1 LGHVLSDMDRTV
13 PCEVKAGWYRF
24 NWATSF
30 QTWIDGTYEQ
40 RFTLEREFQL
50 GHVLSD
56 MDSVTT
62 FIIPS
67 GSAKFQLGH
76 VLSDMDRRRTRRHNA
91 EAQWRFQ
98 LGHVLSDMDRAAI
111 LRPSLLSK

>member
-1 LGHVLSDMDRTV
+1 MGHVLSDMDRTV

-30 QTWIDGTYEQ
+30 QTWIDGTYEH

-76 VLSDMDRRRTRRHNA
+76 VLSDMDRRRRTNPIRSFRTA
-91 EAQWRFQ
+91 FQ

>member
-1 LGHVLSDMDRTV
+1 MGHVLSDMDRTV

-76 VLSDMDRRRTRRHNA
+76 VLSDMDRVRWCVLFIRCRNSFNWATS
-91 EAQWRFQ
+91 FQ
-98 LGHVLSDMDRAAI
+98 TWID
-111 LRPSLLSK
+111 P